1 MSRHE
6 REREG
11 AGGPLAARHA
21 ASESGQD
28 AAARGQH
35 GRACTPL
42 RGAHRTREAAG
53 AAAQRLEEMRRLL
66 VAAHL
71 HNLHRV
77 RRAQLAGAHALP
89 VPR

>member
-21 ASESGQD
+21 ARESGQD

-35 GRACTPL
+35 GRACI
-42 RGAHRTREAAG
+42 RC
-53 AAAQRLEEMRRLL
+53 
-66 VAAHL
+66 AAHIA
-71 HNLHRV
+71 HAK
-77 RRAQLAGAHALP
+77 RRALLP
-89 VPR
+89 SGLRR